1 MRVEI
6 ARHVPSRVRSIIA
19 AIAAALLCMDI
30 ANPALAQQPA
40 PAPPAPPPTPA
51 PETPPAPPAAVNV
64 PLRGVVTDAKERAP
78 RPGAIVSIYSLGAT
92 ALTDEKGVY
101 TLSVPPGTYVVQVEL
116 AGYAPLEKTVTV
128 GPDPASV
135 DFQLAE
141 GKLSE
146 ETIVVTGTSRARTA
160 FDTPLAVQTREA
172 HDLARLGTSSQADIL
187 ASIPTIKAEA
197 GGGEVASNVFIRGL
211 PSGGQY
217 QFTPLMY
224 DGIPVLS
231 SFGLNSS
238 AYDVYYRNDLGMER
252 LEFVRGGVSNLFG
265 PGSVAGLINYISR
278 TGGEETTGTAQLE
291 WADRFRSR
299 GDVAVSGP
307 LGKNLFYALSG
318 YYRTDDGPIRTGDL
332 DNEGFQV
339 RGNLRK
345 RFSDGSGHVTLY
357 GQYIDDQ
364 AQFYLPI
371 PLEGDTRNRARGN
384 DGRRVSSV
392 QNDHVGDLGFA
403 TPDGPFTT
411 KIENGVL
418 TQGGSIGL
426 ALEKKLGGGW
436 GINGRAHYARYGH
449 RFGLWSDG
457 DGVVNV
463 PETLESFLT
472 NPERRKVIPELA
484 EITPANASFTFADDG
499 SAVPA
504 EYLLFPN
511 RFIDRDR
518 PMHDFTAELNLTKEF
533 KTGPARHTVTLGGF
547 YGGAVARDSTV
558 TTTYLAEFNNQPR
571 LVNLVVTN
579 PTTGAQ
585 TVISQ
590 GGLLNAGTGY
600 ANNRHQAKRYPFYI
614 ADQIEAGRFA
624 FDIGFR
630 LEHLQGD
637 LRRERTA
644 TVVTDETTPNLSNV
658 LRDVVWGDDTFQTAD
673 VSATAW
679 ALAAGALY
687 RLTDKINIYTNA
699 SRGYFFPELR
709 AITISATGEPASY
722 EGEIIKQAEMG
733 VKYNTRAL
741 KASLAGLYTRLSN
754 RRQVNFIN
762 DPNNPGGFLEQVN
775 IVGTGSYGIEATL
788 RLRLVEH
795 LFFEGNLTLQ
805 DHKYKAFDTAPD
817 NVGNELERQP
827 NILYNAGL
835 FYYDRRLDASVFTNY
850 TGDNFTAANN
860 AIELEGFNIVNLDAG
875 YRIPIDGNSVRV
887 GVNVF
892 NVFDTDATTEGSPRQ
907 DVNQT
912 TGGAYFVG
920 RPVLPRRITARVAFN
935 F

>member
-1 MRVEI
+1 
-6 ARHVPSRVRSIIA
+6 
-19 AIAAALLCMDI
+19 
-30 ANPALAQQPA
+30 
-40 PAPPAPPPTPA
+40 
-51 PETPPAPPAAVNV
+51 
-64 PLRGVVTDAKERAP
+64 
-78 RPGAIVSIYSLGAT
+78 VSIYSLGAT
-92 ALTDEKGVY
+92 ALTDEKGEY
-101 TLSVPPGTYVVQVEL
+101 TLSVPPGIYVVQVEL
-116 AGYAPLEKTVTV
+116 TGYVSLEKTITV
-128 GPDPASV
+128 GPNPASL
-135 DFQLAE
+135 DFRLVE
-141 GKLSE
+141 DKLSQ
-146 ETIVVTGTSRARTA
+146 ETIVITGTSLARTA

-187 ASIPTIKAEA
+187 SSIPTIKAEG

-211 PSGGQY
+211 PAGGQY

-238 AYDVYYRNDLGMER
+238 AYDVYYRNDLGIER

-278 TGGEETTGTAQLE
+278 TGGEEHTGSAQLE
-291 WADRFRSR
+291 WAERFRYR
-299 GDVAVSGP
+299 GDAAVSGP

-318 YYRTDDGPIRTGDL
+318 YYRADDGPVRTEL
-332 DNEGFQV
+332 DTEGFQV

-364 AQFYLPI
+364 VQFYLPL

-392 QNDHVGDLGFA
+392 QNDNVVDLGFD

-411 KIENGVL
+411 GIEDGVL

-426 ALEKKLGGGW
+426 AFEKKLGGGW
-436 GINGRAHYARYGH
+436 GINGRTHYARYDH
-449 RFGLWSDG
+449 RFGLWADG
-457 DGVVNV
+457 DGIVNV
-463 PETLESFLT
+463 PETLESFVT
-472 NPERRKVIPELA
+472 NPQRRMSIPELA
-484 EITPANASFTFADDG
+484 EVTPANARFTFADDG
-499 SAVPA
+499 STVPA
-504 EYLLFPN
+504 DYLLFAN

-533 KTGPARHTVTLGGF
+533 TTGPAKHKITLGGF
-547 YGGAVARDSTV
+547 YGGAVARDINV
-558 TTTYLAEFNNQPR
+558 TTTYLAEFNNRPR
-571 LVNLVVTN
+571 LVNLVVTD

-590 GGLLNAGTGY
+590 GGLLNAGSGY
-600 ANNRHQAKRYPFYI
+600 TNNRHEAKRYPVYI
-614 ADQIEAGRFA
+614 ADQIEAKRWA

-630 LEHLQGD
+630 LEHLNGD

-644 TVVTDETTPNLSNV
+644 ISVTDPTTPNLSNA
-658 LRDVVWGDDTFQTAD
+658 LRDVVWGDDTFLTAD
-673 VSATAW
+673 ISATEW
-679 ALAAGALY
+679 AVAAGALY

-709 AITISATGEPASY
+709 AVTINSATGAPASY

-733 VKYNTRAL
+733 VKYSSGAL

-754 RRQVNFIN
+754 RRQSLFIN
-762 DPNNPGGFLEQVN
+762 DPNNPGGFIEQVN
-775 IVGTGSYGIEATL
+775 IVGTGSYGVEATL
-788 RLRLVEH
+788 RLRLVER

-805 DHKYKAFDTAPD
+805 DHKYTDFDTAPD

-827 NILYNAGL
+827 NLLYNAGL
-835 FYYDRRLDASVFTNY
+835 FYYDRRFDASVFTNY
-850 TGDNFTAANN
+850 TGGNFTAANN
-860 AIELEGFNIVNLDAG
+860 LIELEGFNIVNLDAG
-875 YRIPIDGNSVRV
+875 YRIPIDNNSVRV
-887 GVNVF
+887 NVNVF
-892 NVFDTDATTEGSPRQ
+892 NLFDSDATTEGSPRQ

-920 RPVLPRRITARVAFN
+920 RPVLPRRITARVTFN